1 MLTLRP
7 TKVLAGR
14 LDIPLP
20 ATAQPVTRPFA
31 DWCVHRFRAER
42 FEYFV
47 FVNTVSLLSV
57 VTPARGVTDEGSL
70 IERLVTSLREYCRC
84 SGRDFQFEQ
93 LIAPETGSVAFA
105 PIGGRPLLSSI
116 NELVFH
122 AGHHLAHGD
131 SPLEVS
137 DRLNEIPMKFVKMN
151 SPGRA
156 FAAMAVAPVTEPAD
170 VPLPEAGGDVVI
182 PFETG
187 GNIPGAPTE
196 NELERHERYVAN
208 RRASLRRAAELVA
221 GEFAAFPFVER
232 VVLFGSVAEPVK
244 QESPRFR
251 ELRALADSVSHD
263 PKDVD
268 LAVWVT
274 DLTQLH
280 LLRRAAGRAIGE
292 HEKEIHVKLWP
303 GVPHHQ
309 VDVFLLETGTDRFRG
324 NLCHFGQCP
333 KGKRECEVAGC
344 GAQPFLQL
352 FTDFNFEG
360 RSLRSP
366 HAVVLFE
373 RQPT

>member
-1 MLTLRP
+1 MFTLRP

-14 LDIPLP
+14 LDIQLP

-42 FEYFV
+42 FDYLV
-47 FVNTVSLLSV
+47 FVNSVSLLSV
-57 VTPARGVTDEGSL
+57 LTPARGVTDERSL
-70 IERLVTSLREYCRC
+70 IERLVASLREYCRA

-93 LIAPETGSVAFA
+93 LIAPETGSVEFA

-116 NELVFH
+116 NELVFQ
-122 AGHHLAHGD
+122 AGYHLAHGD
-131 SPLEVS
+131 SPMEVS
-137 DRLNEIPMKFVKMN
+137 DRLNEVPMKFVGMN

-156 FAAMAVAPVTEPAD
+156 FAAMAAVPAD
-170 VPLPEAGGDVVI
+170 VPSPGADVDDVI

-187 GNIPGAPTE
+187 GDTPGTPAE

-244 QESPRFR
+244 RETPRFR
-251 ELRALADSVSHD
+251 ELRALAGSVSHD

-280 LLRRAAGRAIGE
+280 LLRRAAGCAIGQ

-309 VDVFLLETGTDRFRG
+309 VDVFLLEAGTDRFRG

-352 FTDFNFEG
+352 FANFNLEG
-360 RSLRSP
+360 RGLRSP
-366 HAVVLFE
+366 QAVVLFE
-373 RQPT
+373 RQPNGRG

>member
-7 TKVLAGR
+7 TKALAGR
-14 LDIPLP
+14 LDIQLP

-42 FEYFV
+42 FEYLV

-70 IERLVTSLREYCRC
+70 IERLVVSLREYCRF
-84 SGRDFQFEQ
+84 SGREFLFEQ
-93 LIAPETGSVAFA
+93 LIAPETGSVEFA

-122 AGHHLAHGD
+122 AGYHLAHGD
-131 SPLEVS
+131 SPTAASE
-137 DRLNEIPMKFVKMN
+137 RLNEIPMKFAKMN

-156 FAAMAVAPVTEPAD
+156 FAAMAAAPVA
-170 VPLPEAGGDVVI
+170 VPVPEAGGDELI

-187 GNIPGAPTE
+187 GEVRGIPAE

-232 VVLFGSVAEPVK
+232 VVLFGSVAEPVR
-244 QESPRFR
+244 QEPPRFR
-251 ELRALADSVSHD
+251 DLRALASSVSHD
-263 PKDVD
+263 PNDVD

-274 DLTQLH
+274 DLSQLH
-280 LLRRAAGRAIGE
+280 LLRRAAGRAIGQ
-292 HEKEIHVKLWP
+292 HEKEIQIRFWP

-309 VDVFLLETGTDRFRG
+309 VDVFLLEPGTDRFRG

-352 FTDFNFEG
+352 FPDFNFEG
-360 RSLRSP
+360 RGLRGP

-373 RQPT
+373 RPSTRLG